1 MHLKFLFIELIVFLG
16 FLVYEICTH
25 NIILGLKFFF
35 IKMMFHFTNQH
46 LHNLAIFPLTLG
58 LETTCLLTYHELI
71 PSDSHLKIT
80 HSLLL

>member
-1 MHLKFLFIELIVFLG
+1 MHTVLSLVFK
-16 FLVYEICTH
+16 YI
-25 NIILGLKFFF
+25 F
-35 IKMMFHFTNQH
+35 IKMMFHFTNQQ

-71 PSDSHLKIT
+71 PLDSHLKIT